1 MCVRA
6 HVCACECV
14 CVHVGVC
21 VHTCMCLSVCAHA
34 CVSMYVCTHMH
45 MRVQES
51 NLISIQSVI
60 LHIITDSG
68 DAKEI
73 FQQFDQCSNSD
84 RTGVGL
90 HSILYASTT
99 TGN

>member
-1 MCVRA
+1 MCACRCVRA
-6 HVCACECV
+6 YMHVFVCV
-14 CVHVGVC
+14 CS
-21 VHTCMCLSVCAHA
+21 CMCLSVCAHA
-34 CVSMYVCTHMH
+34 RVSMYVCTHMH